1 MLGCS
6 SDNSLRGYSCNDGCR
21 EVKVA
26 GSGTRKVCVHCCS
39 GDECNKKQET
49 YKNTTE
55 TGEFAN
61 KDTIRPR
68 SGSLDVPSNRKLIL
82 LPLLLSIWLVR
93 IMES

>member
-26 GSGTRKVCVHCCS
+26 GSGTRKVYVHCCS

-49 YKNTTE
+49 CKNATE
-55 TGEFAN
+55 TFELEN
-61 KDTIRPR
+61 KDTIGQR
-68 SGSLDVPSNRKLIL
+68 SGSFDVASKRKLIL
-82 LPLLLSIWLVR
+82 LPLMLSIWLVR
-93 IMES
+93 SMES